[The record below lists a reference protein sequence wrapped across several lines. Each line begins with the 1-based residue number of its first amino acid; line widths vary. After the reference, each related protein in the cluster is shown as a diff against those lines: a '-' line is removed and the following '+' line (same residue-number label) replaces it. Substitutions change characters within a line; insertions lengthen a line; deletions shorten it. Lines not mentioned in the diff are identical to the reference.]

1 MAPVSQFTMPS
12 LGADMDAGTV
22 VEWLVEP
29 GDVVHKGDV
38 VAVIDTAKAAVDV
51 ECFASGTVQEILVDP
66 GRSVPI
72 GTVLATIASAGEEPA
87 PSPPTVPTVR
97 ARADVPGSPSG
108 APAPA
113 SHADGHS
120 HVICSPLVRKDAA
133 RLGVDL
139 DTVHG
144 TGVGGRVRRED
155 VDHVAHP
162 EPVATAVRRPVSPYA
177 RRLAGELG
185 VDLAAATV
193 STVDGAVHAAQVRA
207 AAAAAAVTPGP
218 SPSSAVPRQG
228 GAAERQAAMRA
239 AIAALMARSKREI
252 PHYYLSATVD
262 MAAAVSWLRDR
273 NRDLP
278 VADRLVPAALMLKAT
293 ALAARRVPQLNGFWL
308 DGRFVAARS
317 VHLGVAIS
325 LRGGGL
331 VAPALHDADT
341 LTVPDLMAA
350 LKDLVAR
357 ARGGRLRG
365 SEMSDPTLT
374 VTNLGEQGVESVF
387 GVIYPPQVALVGF
400 GRVLERPWAVGG
412 LLGVRPTVSL
422 TLSADHRA
430 TDGFT
435 GARFL
440 DLIDHL
446 VQKPEEL

>member
-87 PSPPTVPTVR
+87 SSPPTAPTVR
-97 ARADVPGSPSG
+97 ARADVAGSPSG

-193 STVDGAVHAAQVRA
+193 STVDGAVHA
-207 AAAAAAVTPGP
+207 
-218 SPSSAVPRQG
+218 
-228 GAAERQAAMRA
+228 
-239 AIAALMARSKREI
+239 
-252 PHYYLSATVD
+252 
-262 MAAAVSWLRDR
+262 
-273 NRDLP
+273 
-278 VADRLVPAALMLKAT
+278 
-293 ALAARRVPQLNGFWL
+293 
-308 DGRFVAARS
+308 
-317 VHLGVAIS
+317 
-325 LRGGGL
+325 
-331 VAPALHDADT
+331 
-341 LTVPDLMAA
+341 
-350 LKDLVAR
+350 
-357 ARGGRLRG
+357 
-365 SEMSDPTLT
+365 
-374 VTNLGEQGVESVF
+374 
-387 GVIYPPQVALVGF
+387 
-400 GRVLERPWAVGG
+400 
-412 LLGVRPTVSL
+412 
-422 TLSADHRA
+422 
-430 TDGFT
+430 
-435 GARFL
+435 
-440 DLIDHL
+440 
-446 VQKPEEL
+446 